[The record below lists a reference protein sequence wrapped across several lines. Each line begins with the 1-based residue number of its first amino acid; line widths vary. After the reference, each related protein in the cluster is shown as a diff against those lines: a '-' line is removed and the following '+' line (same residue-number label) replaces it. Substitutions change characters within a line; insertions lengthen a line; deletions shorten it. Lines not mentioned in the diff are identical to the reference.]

1 VTEWKPGQA
10 KPGSPAEGALADRLL
25 ARWRASDDWVSGLDR
40 LQERM
45 NMLPHVAEHEVD
57 TMVDVGRLGFTTM
70 FKPVH
75 LSGRELQ
82 LLEALANGMQSAE
95 WAASVGISPITAH
108 NHASRM
114 KVRMRAKTR
123 THAVAMAVEAGLV
136 RVALRPGVPRNR
148 IYMRRGLS
156 RPLMENLWHVARGL
170 SNEEIAE
177 KRGLSGETIKTQ
189 MRTLYEILGARGR
202 AHAVAIA
209 FSLGLLHYGKE
220 QDV

>member
-1 VTEWKPGQA
+1 
-10 KPGSPAEGALADRLL
+10 
-25 ARWRASDDWVSGLDR
+25 
-40 LQERM
+40 
-45 NMLPHVAEHEVD
+45 MLPPVPEHEVD

-75 LSGRELQ
+75 LSTRELQ
-82 LLEALANGMQSAE
+82 LLEALANGMQAAE
-95 WAASVGISPITAH
+95 WAASVGISADMTYT
-108 NHASRM
+108 HASRL

-136 RVALRPGVPRNR
+136 RVALRPGVPRRR

-170 SNEEIAE
+170 SNEEIAVE
-177 KRGLSGETIKTQ
+177 RGLSTETVKTQ
-189 MRTLYEILGARGR
+189 MKALHEVLGAKNR

-209 FSLGLLHYGKE
+209 FSLGLLHHGKE
-220 QDV
+220 QIV